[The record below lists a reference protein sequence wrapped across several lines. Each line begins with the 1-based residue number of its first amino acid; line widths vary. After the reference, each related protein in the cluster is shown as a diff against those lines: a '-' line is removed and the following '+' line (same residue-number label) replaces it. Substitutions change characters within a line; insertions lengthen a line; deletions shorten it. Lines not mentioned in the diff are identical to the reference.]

1 MSTESSMEETAVV
14 WNPFLNPGYMF
25 YAIWRTVYIYILNIY
40 IYIYIY
46 ILIIPI
52 ILILII
58 IIIIIIFYVYIY
70 TANMQRA
77 PMTEASAC

>member
-25 YAIWRTVYIYILNIY
+25 YAIWRTVYIYILIY
-40 IYIYIY
+40 IYIDYSNY
-46 ILIIPI
+46 SYSYYYHYL
-52 ILILII
+52 LLLLL
-58 IIIIIIFYVYIY
+58 YSMYIY